1 MNGAPKNQG
10 KRLTRLI
17 NGMNMKLRPKL
28 ILIFMIVKV
37 IPIILLTVIAWNQI
51 ISLGRLLR
59 DIAVTDSTIAL
70 NDIARENIERMTTDK
85 TAEISRFLYQRDQD
99 ILLLSKLNP
108 SDEAYRIFSEN
119 RNSLLMAQG
128 KWTLSEDKTKWVEK
142 QPSRSPGPGN
152 AFINGENNDE
162 RYVSRYRRRQAEN
175 TSHYYEYFPL
185 YDEITFIDLDGNET
199 YKFVNPDSPKKH
211 YPMNPDKVNVADGTH
226 TYIRAERYWEE
237 IKALKPGEIYVSEV
251 IGAYVG
257 TNYIGI
263 YTPEELLHNVPKTH
277 PNYDLLQEI
286 ANLPTNEFI
295 EVAKKQAFAGKENPV
310 GQRFEGIV
318 RWATPFV
325 DYDGEIVGYITMALN
340 HDHIM
345 EFVDHIT
352 PMKER
357 YTFLSDASEGNYA
370 FLWDYK
376 CRNIAHPRHH
386 SIVGYNPVNGEPQV
400 PCLEGAANYASDYE
414 NGGDINKAGDAG
426 ELAEPISAPDA
437 TNASQPGRDAL
448 FHSWL
453 ESGGAQWLKSNPSW
467 ESFNLSKIVTGKN
480 WWEWEPADSPPS
492 SGASWGTFLAG
503 HENNQEILPWFLK
516 NTPQDEVDNPTG
528 TPREDYI
535 HDYQSGDTTPA
546 DELTRAGFVGYD
558 GRFLSNAPQYAG
570 WMDLTEN
577 GGSGSFY
584 IRWSDTDKLT
594 TAGAIPYYT
603 GKYAPENQNGS
614 KRGFA
619 FVTIGSDIDNFT
631 SPAVSTD
638 IKLTLAITS
647 MSRENAIQLV
657 VTSAVLIALVVLV
670 AVILASSLTN
680 NIHELV
686 DGISRFRAGERQFRF
701 RSELKDE
708 FGMLANSFDDMAVSL
723 EDSVNSPLSIIDLE
737 YKVVYM
743 NESALAEIG
752 KTLDEAIGSP
762 YSNMCICSSESEC
775 DPIAA
780 LKEGRQAKVL
790 YQEESG
796 HYLQGVA
803 NYLFDSDGEITG
815 YIIVLNDVSE
825 IQLARQRA
833 EQANIAKSNF
843 LSNMSHEIRTPLNAI
858 IGMTS
863 IGSNTRSIEKKDY
876 ALERIQE
883 ASKHLLVVINDILDV
898 SKIEAN
904 KFSLSK
910 VEFVLDHLIQNVVDV
925 IRYRVEQKSQRL
937 SLHIDT
943 DIPRTL
949 IGDDQRLAQIIT
961 NLLTNSVKFTPENG
975 MIHMEA
981 SLASLEGSKCE
992 ICISISDTGIGV
1004 CEEERERLFTSFE
1017 QADRSI
1023 SRKYGG
1029 TGLGLFICKSI
1040 VEMMDGHIWVE
1051 SEPNMGSTFSF
1062 TVRLDCVGNENRKLL
1077 ASGLDLND
1085 IRILVVDCDLDTQ
1098 VFFEETAKFTG
1109 IRFDLA
1115 TKGPQALS
1123 MNIENGGYDIYFISG
1138 DMPDEDGVELAR
1150 AIYER
1155 SADSTVVLMATS
1167 FDWNSTWERANKIGL
1182 TRHLS
1187 KPLFMS
1193 AVIDCI
1199 NKCLCTPDQVF
1210 EEQPDHVS
1218 NFEGRCVLL
1227 VEDVEINRE
1236 IVLSLLEPTKLEI
1249 DCATNGARAV
1259 DAFEANP
1266 LKYDLIFM
1274 DIQMPEMDGLTATK
1288 LIRDSSRER
1297 AREIPIVAM
1306 TANAFKEDIE
1316 KCLEAGM
1323 NGHIGKPLSFYHVID
1338 MLEKYIGSKR

>member
-1 MNGAPKNQG
+1 MNSAPKYQG
-10 KRLTRLI
+10 KGLTRLI
-17 NGMNMKLRPKL
+17 NRMNMKLRPKL

-37 IPIILLTVIAWNQI
+37 IPIILLTIIAWNQI
-51 ISLGRLLR
+51 ISLGGFLR

-85 TAEISRFLYQRDQD
+85 VAEISRFLYQRDQD

-128 KWTLSEDKTKWVEK
+128 KWTLSEDRGSWVEK
-142 QPSRSPGPGN
+142 QPSRSPGPSGLSTN
-152 AFINGENNDE
+152 SVNDE
-162 RYVSRYRRRQAEN
+162 RYVSRYRRRTAEH
-175 TSHYYEYFPL
+175 TSRYLEFFPL
-185 YDEITFIDLDGNET
+185 YDEITFIDTDGNET
-199 YKFVNPDSPKKH
+199 CKFVNPNSPKKH
-211 YPMNPDKVNVADGTH
+211 YPMNPNKENIADGSR
-226 TYIRAERYWEE
+226 TYIRAETYWEE
-237 IKALKPGEIYVSEV
+237 LKKLQPGEIYVSEV

-257 TNYIGI
+257 TNYIGT
-263 YTPEELLHNVPKTH
+263 YTPSALQNVPKTH

-325 DYDGEIVGYITMALN
+325 DYDGKITGYVTMALN

-352 PMKER
+352 PMRER
-357 YTFLSDASEGNYA
+357 YTVISDASDGNYA

-376 CRNIAHPRHH
+376 CRSIAHPRHH

-400 PCLEGAANYASDYE
+400 PSLEGAINYSSDYE
-414 NGGDINKAGDAG
+414 NGENINETGDGGKLVNSTSAQGDGDAPPPNNN
-426 ELAEPISAPDA
+426 EPFYTWRS
-437 TNASQPGRDAL
+437 N
-448 FHSWL
+448 
-453 ESGGAQWLKSNPSW
+453 GGAQWLETNLSW
-467 ESFNLSKIVTGKN
+467 ESFNLSVIATGKN
-480 WWEWEPADSPPS
+480 WWEWEPESNAPTG
-492 SGASWGTFLAG
+492 GASWGAFLAEN
-503 HENNQEILPWFLK
+503 ENNQDILPWFGK
-516 NTPQDEVDNPTG
+516 KITQDEADKPSPIA
-528 TPREDYI
+528 PRDDYI
-535 HDYQSGDTTPA
+535 HDYQSGDTVPA
-546 DELTRAGFVGYD
+546 DELTKAGFVGYD
-558 GRFLSNAPQYAG
+558 GRFLNNAPQYAG

-584 IRWSDTDKLT
+584 IRWSDSDKLT

-619 FVTIGSDIDNFT
+619 FVTIGSDIENFT

-638 IKLTLAITS
+638 KKLTFAINS
-647 MSRENAIQLV
+647 MSRENTIQLV
-657 VTSAVLIALVVLV
+657 VTSAVLVALVVLV
-670 AVILASSLTN
+670 AVLLASSLTD

-723 EDSVNSPLSIIDLE
+723 EDSVNSPLSIIDLD
-737 YKVVYM
+737 YKIVYM
-743 NESALAEIG
+743 NENALVAIG
-752 KTLDEAIGSP
+752 KTLEEVIGSP
-762 YSNMCICSSESEC
+762 YSETCICPSNPAC

-780 LKEGRQAKVL
+780 LKEGRKAEVL

-796 HYLQGVA
+796 HYLQGAA
-803 NYLFDSDGEITG
+803 NYLFDSEGKITG
-815 YIIVLNDVSE
+815 YIIVSNDVSE
-825 IQLARQRA
+825 IQIARQRA

-863 IGSNTRSIEKKDY
+863 IGSNTLSAEKKNY

-904 KFSLSK
+904 KFSLLK
-910 VEFVLDHLIQNVVDV
+910 EEFVLDNLIQGVVDV
-925 IRYRVEQKSQRL
+925 VRYRVEQKSQRL

-943 DIPRTL
+943 DIPRAL

-961 NLLTNSVKFTPENG
+961 NLLTNAIKFTPENG

-981 SLASLEGSKCE
+981 SLSSLKGSKCE
-992 ICISISDTGIGV
+992 ICVSISDTGIGIS
-1004 CEEERERLFTSFE
+1004 EEQQERLFTSFE
-1017 QADRSI
+1017 QADRST

-1040 VEMMDGHIWVE
+1040 VDMMDGHIWVE

-1062 TVRLDCVGNENRKLL
+1062 TVCLDCAGNEQKKLL
-1077 ASGLDLND
+1077 ASKLDIDD
-1085 IRILVVDCDLDTQ
+1085 IKILVVDYDLDTQ
-1098 VFFEETAKFTG
+1098 VFFAETSKLIG

-1115 TKGPQALS
+1115 IKGSEALS
-1123 MNIENGGYDIYFISG
+1123 MNIKNGGYDIYFISG
-1138 DMPDEDGVELAR
+1138 DMPDEDGIEIAR
-1150 AIYER
+1150 AIYEQ

-1167 FDWNSTWERANKIGL
+1167 FDWSSTWERANQIGL

-1187 KPLFMS
+1187 KPLIVS

-1210 EEQPDHVS
+1210 EDQPEHMS
-1218 NFEGRCVLL
+1218 NFEGHRILL

-1266 LKYDLIFM
+1266 LKYDMIFM

-1288 LIRDSSRER
+1288 LIRGSSRER
-1297 AREIPIVAM
+1297 AREIPIVAI

-1316 KCLEAGM
+1316 KCIEAGM
-1323 NGHIGKPLSFYHVID
+1323 NGHIGKPLSFCHVID
-1338 MLEKYIGSKR
+1338 MLEKYIGS